1 MTIALDYDY
10 AKPATLA
17 QAKKLLVKYKA
28 PRVLAGG
35 TDLVAW
41 LVDGMV
47 EPDILVDIKGISS
60 LGRIKVKGD
69 VVTLGALV
77 TFNDLLE
84 SNVIAKRAPMLQDMA
99 AKVASTGIRNRAT
112 VLGNLCSAV
121 PCCDAGP
128 SLTVYD
134 GQVHLS
140 GPDGDRTVPLDDWF
154 TGPRQTVRKPT
165 EIATAVSFTVP
176 PKGSGA
182 AWIKLGRYK
191 GEDLAQA
198 SVAVIV
204 KPGNVYKVAFGSVA
218 PRPVRGVKIEQLMAG
233 KPLTD
238 DLIAEAVKLLPESIS
253 PITDVRSTKEYRMQT
268 MEVMLERGLKAAAS
282 RAAGK
287 GPKYGTSLI

>member
-17 QAKKLLVKYKA
+17 QARKLMAKHRA

-35 TDLVAW
+35 TDLVPW
-41 LVDGMV
+41 LIDGMV
-47 EPDILVDIKGISS
+47 EPDILVDIKGIAS
-60 LGRIKVKGD
+60 LGRIRVKGD

-84 SNVIAKRAPMLQDMA
+84 SKVIAKRAPMLQDMA
-99 AKVASTGIRNRAT
+99 SKVASTGVRNRAT

-128 SLTVYD
+128 SLTVFD
-134 GQVHLS
+134 AQIQLS
-140 GPDGDRTVPLDDWF
+140 GPDGDRVVPLDDWF
-154 TGPRQTVRKPT
+154 TGPRQTVRKPA
-165 EIATAVSFTVP
+165 EIATAMSFTLP

-198 SVAVIV
+198 SVAVLV
-204 KPGNVYKVAFGSVA
+204 MPGNVCKVAFGSVA
-218 PRPVRGVKIEQLMAG
+218 PRPVRGVKIEQLLDG
-233 KPLTD
+233 RPLTD
-238 DLIAEAVKLLPESIS
+238 DLIAEAVKLLPECIS
-253 PITDVRSTKEYRMQT
+253 PITDVRSTREYRMQT
-268 MEVMLERGLKAAAS
+268 MEVMLERGLKAAAA
-282 RAAGK
+282 RAAGR
-287 GPKYGTSLI
+287 GPKYGTALI